1 MEEDTQTES
10 KTVQVLQPDTL
21 NVDKTSI
28 NTTDKYVGY
37 KLDKEKTNIPD
48 EIENGGVVN
57 VYYVKDDFNY
67 TVKYYYDGEIDNS
80 KTEIIEAKYQDVIST
95 YTDKNIT
102 GYKLEKTEN
111 LPLTVTEVENNNVIK
126 VYYILDDEKTKEL
139 SYTVEYYKD
148 NVLQESDT
156 QTTSKIVQVLEP
168 DTLIVDFSKI
178 NTKDKYIGYK
188 LSKTSPANIP
198 NSVENGTTIKVYYG
212 KDSFDYTIEYYY
224 EGIIDKSKTHT
235 EKALY
240 ETIIKDYEDKNIE
253 GYRFEKTEGAPLKVS
268 ENESENI
275 IRVYYII
282 DDGNTKTLNYTV
294 EYYKDGVLQEGDTQT
309 ESKTVQV
316 LEPDTLNVDT
326 SKINKTNKYT
336 GYKLQKTEPEA
347 IPSAV
352 NNGDVIR
359 VYYVKDNFDYTVE
372 YYYDDVKDET
382 KTEVLNSRFESIIK
396 TYPDKSERKYDAY
409 KTENL
414 PLKITEDS
422 SKNIIKIYYTKK
434 ESTITVHYYVEGT
447 EESISKDLVIK
458 DKVDTVHKIAP
469 AKDVPEKYELVKSPE
484 NEELTMTVESIE
496 VTYFYR
502 VKDSKVIVRY
512 IDKEKNNVLDE
523 EIING
528 KVGDT
533 YKTEAKTIESYNL
546 ITEELPL
553 NKEGIMKVNEITV
566 NYYYKKAPSN
576 IPEPSGT
583 TNNNI
588 QKEETNLKEEKDSNV
603 VNTGDN
609 LPTILISIIVLVIVM
624 NLVQM
629 KVSTASQISS
639 KARTFRKIRKIRKN
653 SNERVARIS
662 RIYSTKRCKRKKSK
676 TRGRRA
682 K

>member
-1 MEEDTQTES
+1 MLFRS
-10 KTVQVLQPDTL
+10 
-21 NVDKTSI
+21 
-28 NTTDKYVGY
+28 
-37 KLDKEKTNIPD
+37 
-48 EIENGGVVN
+48 
-57 VYYVKDDFNY
+57 
-67 TVKYYYDGEIDNS
+67 
-80 KTEIIEAKYQDVIST
+80 
-95 YTDKNIT
+95 
-102 GYKLEKTEN
+102 
-111 LPLTVTEVENNNVIK
+111 
-126 VYYILDDEKTKEL
+126 
-139 SYTVEYYKD
+139 
-148 NVLQESDT
+148 
-156 QTTSKIVQVLEP
+156 
-168 DTLIVDFSKI
+168 
-178 NTKDKYIGYK
+178 
-188 LSKTSPANIP
+188 
-198 NSVENGTTIKVYYG
+198 
-212 KDSFDYTIEYYY
+212 
-224 EGIIDKSKTHT
+224 KSKTHT

-629 KVSTASQISS
+629 KVSTASQIIS